1 MVLRR
6 ISYELDMIG
15 DKDPGEEVWFILNG
29 ELAGLRIKVWFP
41 SWSAQMQIYRIHA
54 QLSDE

>member
-29 ELAGLRIKVWFP
+29 ELVLRVKVWFP